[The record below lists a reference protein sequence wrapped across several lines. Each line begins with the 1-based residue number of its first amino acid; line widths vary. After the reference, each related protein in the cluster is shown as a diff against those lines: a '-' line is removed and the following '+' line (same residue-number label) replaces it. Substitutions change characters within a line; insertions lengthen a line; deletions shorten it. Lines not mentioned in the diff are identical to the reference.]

1 MTAQTGPAGNRCRLL
16 CRWRAEAS
24 SSNSDGINGDAPV
37 RQEMK
42 RVDQL
47 GDASGSYVYSAAV
60 SASRPPEDYTVRVI
74 PHCDSVAVPL
84 EVTPILWQ
92 R

>member
-1 MTAQTGPAGNRCRLL
+1 
-16 CRWRAEAS
+16 
-24 SSNSDGINGDAPV
+24 
-37 RQEMK
+37 MK

-60 SASRPPEDYTVRVI
+60 SASRPAEDYTVRVI

-84 EVTPILWQ
+84 EVTPVLWQ